1 MAEGVGR
8 LRSKLAKSGVGRALL
23 APLGRDLAPQRW
35 IFLVGCYNSGTTLL
49 RSMLARHPDIAALPS
64 EGVKLT
70 DALPA
75 PEQFGWHRL
84 WSQCLEQ
91 VRLDPA
97 DGAARAGRVRRH
109 WSLAVPAGASNVLEK
124 SIANTARMPFL
135 QAHFQP
141 AYFICLVRD
150 GYAVSE
156 GIRRKGEPG
165 RHGNRDY
172 PGKYPIALCA
182 DQWRVSDEVVE
193 GDRPQMDRLLQI
205 RYEDLTARPTR
216 ILQQITDFLDL
227 PSLPEAAAGGEWVI
241 HGVRSALRNMNQQSL
256 DRLSRQ
262 DLDEIN
268 AVAAPVLA
276 RHGYEVL

>member
-1 MAEGVGR
+1 MAEGVSR
-8 LRSKLAKSGVGRALL
+8 LRAKLAKSGVGRALL

-35 IFLVGCYNSGTTLL
+35 IFLVGCYSSGTTLL
-49 RSMLARHPDIAALPS
+49 RAMLARHPEIAALPS

-70 DALPA
+70 DALPT

-91 VRLDPA
+91 IRLDPA
-97 DGAARAGRVRRH
+97 DPADCASRARRH
-109 WSLAVPAGASNVLEK
+109 WSLALPAGVSNLLEK

-141 AYFICLVRD
+141 AHFICLVRD
-150 GYAVSE
+150 GYAVAE

-165 RHGNRDY
+165 RHGNPRFAD
-172 PGKYPIALCA
+172 KYPISLCA

-193 GDRPQMDRLLQI
+193 GDRPQLERFLQV
-205 RYEDLTARPTR
+205 RYEDLTARPVEV
-216 ILQQITDFLDL
+216 LGQITEFLGL
-227 PSLPEAAAGGEWVI
+227 PPLPAETAGGEWVI
-241 HGVRSALRNMNQQSL
+241 HGVRSAVRNMNQQSL
-256 DRLSRQ
+256 DRLTRQ

-268 AVAAPVLA
+268 AVAAPVLT
-276 RHGYEVL
+276 RHGYEIL